1 MVAVLMCP
9 DLGVLQLPLW
19 WLRLTP
25 QEWNHWLYWR
35 QRLSSAWGRPRP
47 RLSPWPP
54 VWSRSV
60 RIEGVVCPPWGLPVW
75 LLDIACSIVCTCA
88 DRARCDSTMDMNCGS
103 LASVIP
109 ATVSISGGAHM
120 SPGTD
125 RSALVATALSASAN
139 SVSTSSMPSSRSSVR
154 SCTWFARFWS
164 PILESVNSCL
174 ILLL

>member
-25 QEWNHWLYWR
+25 QECQHWQYWR

-47 RLSPWPP
+47 RLSPRPSE
-54 VWSRSV
+54 WSRSV
-60 RIEGVVCPPWGLPVW
+60 RIEGVTVPPWGLPVW
-75 LLDIACSIVCTCA
+75 LAIVCSIVCTCA

-109 ATVSISGGAHM
+109 ATLSVSGGALM
-120 SPGTD
+120 TPGTD
-125 RSALVATALSASAN
+125 RSALVATVLSAIAN
-139 SVSTSSMPSSRSSVR
+139 SVSPSSIPSSRSSVR
-154 SCTWFARFWS
+154 SCTWFAWFWG
-164 PILESVNSCL
+164 PMFESVNNCL